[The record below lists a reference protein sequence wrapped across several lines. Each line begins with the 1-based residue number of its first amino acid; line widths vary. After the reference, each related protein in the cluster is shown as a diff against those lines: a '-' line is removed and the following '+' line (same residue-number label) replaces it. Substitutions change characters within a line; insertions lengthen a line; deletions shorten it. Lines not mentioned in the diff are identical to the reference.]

1 MSEKSEF
8 LDDETNFMGKCDG
21 ANSIPKQ
28 DVRLIEGIN
37 SV

>member
-8 LDDETNFMGKCDG
+8 LDDEMNFMEKCDG
-21 ANSIPKQ
+21 ANFIPQQ